1 MKKNLYTTL
10 SFLLL
15 PLLLFSAEYRAVKDG
30 DWADP
35 NAWNQGSVPGA
46 TDDIIIEGYSIYIT
60 DAIGNIT
67 VNSLTLKNASGR
79 KAARLSI
86 DGDVVFTINND
97 LIVTAE
103 DVNKDVEVQLFNRA
117 ILKVKGDANFIR
129 SLDNNQR
136 NILELNIHD
145 GSIMEVTNNFLF
157 NYQNGKSQEN
167 GEEIFLNNKA
177 QLLVGGTLQLYLKDG
192 KDFNLELFDISTVTV
207 GGDLDVQLLGGYKFN
222 LGVDAT
228 SNIGI
233 EGNADFVLDGAL
245 DFINLNVQGGYNV
258 GGDLKLESATGGKR
272 VNLIASGAASNID
285 IDGDVSMSASD
296 EGDVS
301 FALQGEAQLNLA
313 GDFLR
318 PTNYGSFDMDGTS
331 MLVLDGE
338 GAQTIPQNTMTGG
351 GTDAFKI
358 TNISF
363 NNSSGMPMVLA
374 GPLVIEDEMELSEGV
389 IKIADGGSLTVA
401 DNAVISG
408 GSPTA
413 YVDGPITKV
422 GSTNGE
428 NFVFPTG
435 DGDVY
440 APLEFSP
447 LLDQNGEY
455 TIQYRDDPPPIEE
468 KIKSPTNNLN
478 DRGYWSINRKP
489 GSSIPSSVTLGWTDA
504 EERGID
510 DLTNA
515 VVVFIDTTAGSQ
527 TPEWT
532 SLGRSTLLGSLI
544 TSITGLITNSLDDPP
559 PIEDEG
565 LMTIGFTG
573 GILSGGISTI
583 LGDGGLGARG
593 AFLPV
598 ELTSF
603 TATRYNNNMVS
614 LEWETE
620 TEINSH
626 YFEVERSADGQH
638 FETIGTMPAKVNSNT
653 ISRYAM
659 TDVQPYRGQNYY
671 RLKMIDLDGSYE
683 FSDVAAVFI
692 DNFGEI
698 MLYPNPV
705 IDYIQVVGGEELDES
720 TYVEIIDQ
728 LGRRIF
734 SGYLPI
740 ENRRLFLSTNNLNIR
755 EGGTYYLKLNFS
767 SGRSQ
772 SFKFIKAY

>member
-1 MKKNLYTTL
+1 MKKNFYTTF
-10 SFLLL
+10 SLLL
-15 PLLLFSAEYRAVKDG
+15 IPLFLFSAEYRAVKDG
-30 DWADP
+30 DWSDP
-35 NAWNQGSVPGA
+35 NTWDQGSIPGT
-46 TDDIIIEGYSIYIT
+46 TDDVIIEGYSVYVT
-60 DAIGNIT
+60 DATGNVT
-67 VNSLTLKNASGR
+67 VNSLTLRNKSGE
-79 KAARLSI
+79 KAARLSV
-86 DGDVVFTINND
+86 DGEVVFIVSSD

-103 DVNKDVEVQLFNRA
+103 DVNKDVEVQVFGKAKL
-117 ILKVKGDANFIR
+117 VVGGDATFTRTSN
-129 SLDNNQR
+129 NNQKNMLR
-136 NILELNIHD
+136 LNIQD
-145 GSIMEVTNNFLF
+145 SSIVEVTNNFF
-157 NYQNGKSQEN
+157 FDYQSGKSSE
-167 GEEIFLNNKA
+167 GTEEIYMNNGAKL
-177 QLLVGGTLQLYLKDG
+177 QVGAALKLYIKDG
-192 KDFNLELFDISTVTV
+192 KNLNFDAYNSSSVTV
-207 GGDLDVQLLGGYKFN
+207 GGSLDAQLTGGHKFYIN
-222 LGVDAT
+222 IDAT
-228 SNIGI
+228 SKMSMG
-233 EGNADFVLDGAL
+233 GNAAFLLDGAQN
-245 DFINLNVQGGYNV
+245 FISLNIQGDYDI
-258 GGDLKLESATGGKR
+258 GGDLKLESFTGGKK
-272 VNLIASGAASNID
+272 VNLVADGAASSID
-285 IDGDVSMSASD
+285 VNGDVSMSAAG

-301 FALQGEAQLNLA
+301 FALQNEAQLNLA

-318 PTNYGSFDMDGTS
+318 PSNYGSFDMDETS
-331 MLVLDGE
+331 NLVLDGD
-338 GAQTIPQNTMTGG
+338 GTQTIPQNSMAGG
-351 GTDAFKI
+351 GTDAFTI

-363 NNSSGMPMVLA
+363 SNTSGVPMALA
-374 GPLVIEDEMELSEGV
+374 GPLVVEDEMELSEGI

-413 YVDGPITKV
+413 FIDGPITKI

-428 NFVFPTG
+428 NFVFPLG

-447 LLDQNGEY
+447 LLDQNDEY

-478 DRGYWSINRKP
+478 DRGYWTIDRKL
-489 GSSIPSSVTLGWTDA
+489 GSSIPNVTLGWSDA
-504 EERGID
+504 EERGIT

-515 VVVFIDTTAGSQ
+515 VVVFIDTTADSQ

-532 SLGRSTLLGSLI
+532 SLGKSISTGSVGAGI
-544 TSITGLITNSLDDPP
+544 SGSITQSLDDPP
-559 PIEDEG
+559 PIEDQG

-573 GILSGGISTI
+573 GIIEEVFSTP
-583 LGDGGLGARG
+583 GDGGFGARG

-626 YFEVERSADGQH
+626 YFEIERSADGQH

-683 FSDVAAVFI
+683 FSDIAAVFI

-740 ENRRLFLSTNNLNIR
+740 ENRRLFLSTNQLNIR

-767 SGRSQ
+767 SGRSH